1 MTSTLRK
8 IGAVACAALTA
19 ITLAACSPAS
29 SNSSQSGVLECTTDD
44 SAEQAQVD
52 RSGAGYFPKVTG
64 TETPVIDPATGSEP
78 TDKVLVKTLTK
89 GDGPEVCPGA
99 QVKVN
104 YVGALWDG
112 TKFDSS
118 YDKGK
123 PVSFS
128 LSGVI
133 KGWGYALAHAHVG
146 DRLELVIP
154 SSLGYG
160 ESGYGQNIPPN
171 STLVFVVDILEQ
183 QGVSRQDLADE
194 ATLTSAEATG
204 EELPAGITVTG
215 GPGVEPT
222 LTIDESQ
229 PAPTE
234 QQVYT
239 VYKGTGGA
247 LAATDTAALVRAVGG
262 GWGLQGRTESSWNSE
277 PRLQPVAQ
285 SPLVGYT
292 IGSRIVVVSPIPA
305 QQGQPG
311 QSDSGPKVQV
321 IVIDIV
327 GRMEYLDSTGKP
339 ATPPQG

>member
-160 ESGYGQNIPPN
+160 ESGGQQIPPN

-194 ATLTSAEATG
+194 ATLTGAEATG
-204 EELPAGITVTG
+204 EELIRFDLGEDFSIETAVVVGRLYRQGAEWKFNAIGSGYSG
-215 GPGVEPT
+215 G
-222 LTIDESQ
+222 L
-229 PAPTE
+229 
-234 QQVYT
+234 
-239 VYKGTGGA
+239 GA
-247 LAATDTAALVRAVGG
+247 L
-262 GWGLQGRTESSWNSE
+262 
-277 PRLQPVAQ
+277 
-285 SPLVGYT
+285 
-292 IGSRIVVVSPIPA
+292 
-305 QQGQPG
+305 
-311 QSDSGPKVQV
+311 
-321 IVIDIV
+321 
-327 GRMEYLDSTGKP
+327 GK
-339 ATPPQG
+339 AYGVNV

>member
-29 SNSSQSGVLECTTDD
+29 SNLSQSGVLECTTDD

-133 KGWGYALAHAHVG
+133 KGWGYALAHARVG

-154 SSLGYG
+154 PSLGYG
-160 ESGYGQNIPPN
+160 ENGYGQDIPPN

-183 QGVSRQDLADE
+183 QGVSRR
-194 ATLTSAEATG
+194 
-204 EELPAGITVTG
+204 P
-215 GPGVEPT
+215 PP
-222 LTIDESQ
+222 
-229 PAPTE
+229 P
-234 QQVYT
+234 
-239 VYKGTGGA
+239 
-247 LAATDTAALVRAVGG
+247 
-262 GWGLQGRTESSWNSE
+262 
-277 PRLQPVAQ
+277 
-285 SPLVGYT
+285 
-292 IGSRIVVVSPIPA
+292 
-305 QQGQPG
+305 
-311 QSDSGPKVQV
+311 SGPAWSWTSWSS
-321 IVIDIV
+321 
-327 GRMEYLDSTGKP
+327 RACP
-339 ATPPQG
+339 ARIWPTRPL

>member
-52 RSGAGYFPKVTG
+52 RSEAGYFPKVTG

-160 ESGYGQNIPPN
+160 ESGGQQIPPN

-194 ATLTSAEATG
+194 ATLTGAEATG

-229 PAPTE
+229 PMPTE

-239 VYKGTGGA
+239 VYKGTGEA
-247 LAATDTAALVRAVGG
+247 LAATDTVLMKGVAG
-262 GWGLQGRTESSWNSE
+262 GWGVQGRTESSWNSE
-277 PRLQPVAQ
+277 PLQQPVAQ
-285 SPLVGYT
+285 TPFAGYT

-305 QQGQPG
+305 QAG
-311 QSDSGPKVQV
+311 QSGQSGTEAQA
-321 IVIDIV
+321 IVRVFDIV
-327 GRMEYLDSTGKP
+327 GKMEYLDSTGKP
-339 ATPPQG
+339 TTPPRG

>member
-29 SNSSQSGVLECTTDD
+29 SDSSQSGVLECTTDD
-44 SAEQAQVD
+44 SAAQAQVD

-89 GDGPEVCPGA
+89 GSGPEVCPGA

-160 ESGYGQNIPPN
+160 ESGYGQDIPPN
-171 STLVFVVDILEQ
+171 ATLVFVVDILEQ
-183 QGVSRQDLADE
+183 QGVSRQHLADE

-229 PAPTE
+229 PVPTE

-239 VYKGTGGA
+239 VYKGTGEA
-247 LAATDTAALVRAVGG
+247 LAATDTALLRGVGS
-262 GWGLQGRTESSWNSE
+262 GWGYQGKTESSWNSE
-277 PRLQPVAQ
+277 PLQQPVAQ
-285 SPLVGYT
+285 TPFAGYT

-305 QQGQPG
+305 QAG
-311 QSDSGPKVQV
+311 QSGQSGTEAQA
-321 IVIDIV
+321 IVRVFDIV
-327 GRMEYLDSTGKP
+327 GKTEYLDSTGKP
-339 ATPPQG
+339 TTPPRG